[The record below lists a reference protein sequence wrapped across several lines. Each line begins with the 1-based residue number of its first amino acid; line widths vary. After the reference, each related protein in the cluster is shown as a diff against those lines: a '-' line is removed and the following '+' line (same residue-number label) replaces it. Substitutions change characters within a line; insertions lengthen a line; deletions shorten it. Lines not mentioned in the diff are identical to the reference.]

1 MFTNSV
7 NKEFVFSLF
16 LKFYPEV
23 ILDLTGYDIPKL
35 ELEKNYNGR
44 KIDIFGE
51 MYKRDVF
58 IENQITKADERHF
71 QQVEFI
77 IENVQASK
85 NTTIIWTA
93 ENFDREMIERVQRKI
108 DGSGKN
114 IEFIAI
120 RINKELIAE
129 LDNYTN
135 MSEFEIIKKLELLLL
150 KNRLELL
157 ARYYKRQHKGEC
169 KSKDEEG
176 TVILTEKEQIME
188 EILWEVRK
196 QLYYFPN
203 VHRDKNMAGNVL
215 TLGAGSSDTVYAI
228 GINRYS
234 EIFLELRFNQGAR
247 EDFNFL
253 YKEKEKIDDY
263 FDYLFDWD
271 TQLFKLYSVHPY
283 TDENIDKVIKRQVRK
298 LDRLVKNNSFIR
310 EIIDGYRIYEKCSI
324 WTD

>member
-135 MSEFEIIKKLELLLL
+135 NLNTSYVTVKQ
-150 KNRLELL
+150 
-157 ARYYKRQHKGEC
+157 KRRKISLVIGLYLNTSYVTVKPIQNSHSLN
-169 KSKDEEG
+169 SK
-176 TVILTEKEQIME
+176 
-188 EILWEVRK
+188 
-196 QLYYFPN
+196 
-203 VHRDKNMAGNVL
+203 
-215 TLGAGSSDTVYAI
+215 
-228 GINRYS
+228 
-234 EIFLELRFNQGAR
+234 
-247 EDFNFL
+247 
-253 YKEKEKIDDY
+253 
-263 FDYLFDWD
+263 
-271 TQLFKLYSVHPY
+271 
-283 TDENIDKVIKRQVRK
+283 
-298 LDRLVKNNSFIR
+298 
-310 EIIDGYRIYEKCSI
+310 
-324 WTD
+324 

>member
-93 ENFDREMIERVQRKI
+93 ENFDREMIERVQENRWKWE
-108 DGSGKN
+108 N

-150 KNRLELL
+150 KIDWNYLQDIIKDSIRENAKVKMKKELL
-157 ARYYKRQHKGEC
+157 Y
-169 KSKDEEG
+169 
-176 TVILTEKEQIME
+176 
-188 EILWEVRK
+188 
-196 QLYYFPN
+196 
-203 VHRDKNMAGNVL
+203 
-215 TLGAGSSDTVYAI
+215 
-228 GINRYS
+228 
-234 EIFLELRFNQGAR
+234 
-247 EDFNFL
+247 
-253 YKEKEKIDDY
+253 
-263 FDYLFDWD
+263 
-271 TQLFKLYSVHPY
+271 
-283 TDENIDKVIKRQVRK
+283 
-298 LDRLVKNNSFIR
+298 
-310 EIIDGYRIYEKCSI
+310 
-324 WTD
+324 